1 VYLVT
6 ARAHA
11 GAGAGF
17 WALVAPERRELSSGD
32 SAQRV
37 LVLPVG

>member
-1 VYLVT
+1 MVT

-11 GAGAGF
+11 SAGTGY

-32 SAQRV
+32 CARRV